1 MADKLRKGIDEI
13 IARNKQNAID
23 NEIPK
28 GTPINMPEFS
38 VWGKP
43 MGKPW
48 VVHSGRDTDK
58 DFNKYAFAR
67 QNGYNNAMIIP
78 NGLSPKEYLDNVD
91 DYEAFN
97 QLYYPAWKKGRD
109 NYLEGEEEDIW
120 NDLSEYFEMPKY
132 EANKYG
138 FTVNDKDKI
147 VNLLENGIPDG
158 LGFGGWKRKPKDLG
172 QLKRRIYK

>member
-1 MADKLRKGIDEI
+1 MDKLREGIDEI
-13 IARNKQNAID
+13 VARNRQNAID

-58 DFNKYAFAR
+58 DFDKYAFAK

-78 NGLSPKEYLDNVD
+78 NGISPKEYINNLD
-91 DYEAFN
+91 DYEAFEK
-97 QLYYPAWKKGRD
+97 LYYPAWHKGRD
-109 NYLEGEEEDIW
+109 NYLVGEEEDIW
-120 NDLSEYFEMPKY
+120 NDLNDYFELPKY
-132 EANKYG
+132 EPASRQNNYTTHH
-138 FTVNDKDKI
+138 FLVNPSERKVYLARGKDS
-147 VNLLENGIPDG
+147 VP
-158 LGFGGWKRKPKDLG
+158 
-172 QLKRRIYK
+172 LKRRKR